1 MVVNTRCE
9 VIEFERLPR
18 QSGSAPFTAT
28 EFVKNSETF
37 LRILKVCVDFR
48 YGKAFFLCMRSP
60 PFTTA
65 ASRREEELNEWY
77 TVTTKQDNRV
87 ARRWLPSD

>member
-18 QSGSAPFTAT
+18 QSGSAPFTAA
-28 EFVKNSETF
+28 EFVKNSATF

-48 YGKAFFLCMRSP
+48 YGKAFLYACDPP

-77 TVTTKQDNRV
+77 AVTTK
-87 ARRWLPSD
+87 